1 MLFSS
6 GYMNDLFSACDWLDG
21 SVFVSVVVE
30 NYPKL
35 RVMVSGDVETPSGLT

>member
-6 GYMNDLFSACDWLDG
+6 GYMNDLFSACNWLG
-21 SVFVSVVVE
+21 VSVFVGVVME